1 AGYAEVAK
9 YGLIDRPD
17 FFAWLETN
25 WQGIFAGGPERTH
38 AIAVSCQS
46 KADVVA
52 RDERETG
59 DRALLNLG
67 HTFGHALETATH
79 YDSARLVHGEGV
91 AIGMVLAHQFSVK

>member
-1 AGYAEVAK
+1 DVC
-9 YGLIDRPD
+9 
-17 FFAWLETN
+17 AWLETN

-59 DRALLNLG
+59 DRALLSRG
-67 HTFGHALETATH
+67 HTFGHALEMASH
-79 YDSARLVHGEGV
+79 YGSARVVHCEGG
-91 AIGMVLAHQFSVK
+91 AFGSV